1 MGARHAVSMDKSNP
15 KKAAEPYE
23 LINWVLLRKLETFVF
38 AFLFLAL
45 PFFAFRVVDAT
56 TSTLA
61 VRNTAAELVQDLIKW
76 KKTAEDD
83 KTFIQVTTRPTVGH
97 KGFAYVVKQ
106 GERSLEEVLLPPG
119 VAIVGTVVFDGEG
132 MPKSAATFVITK
144 GSKSVRV
151 EVDPNGLIT
160 AP

>member
-1 MGARHAVSMDKSNP
+1 MGKSNP
-15 KKAAEPYE
+15 KKAAEQYE

-45 PFFAFRVVDAT
+45 PFFAFKVVDAT

-61 VRNTAAELVQDLIKW
+61 VKNTAAELVQDLIRW
-76 KKTAEDD
+76 KKTAEDE
-83 KTFIQVTTRPTVGH
+83 KTSIQITTRPTVGH

-106 GERSLEEVLLPPG
+106 GDRSLEEVMLPPG
-119 VAIVGTVVFDGEG
+119 VAIVGTVIFDSEG
-132 MPKSAATFVITK
+132 TPKSAATFVITK
-144 GSKSVRV
+144 SSKSVRV
-151 EVDPNGLIT
+151 EVEPNGLIT